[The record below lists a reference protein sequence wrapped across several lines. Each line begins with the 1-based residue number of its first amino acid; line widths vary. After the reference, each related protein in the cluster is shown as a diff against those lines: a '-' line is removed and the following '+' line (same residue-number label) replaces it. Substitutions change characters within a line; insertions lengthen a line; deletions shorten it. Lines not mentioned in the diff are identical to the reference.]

1 MIVEFIGCTGAGK
14 TTVMREILRQAD
26 TSMPAVTAWDVTLDR
41 PVLRRLTNP
50 SLRNIAADVT
60 AFVPSLRARRARKE
74 FVSLARD
81 RLRMHAPST
90 IARLNYARSIR
101 RRLGMHQL
109 VVESM
114 PDMTVFVDEGTVLI
128 AYLLFVY
135 TEGAYSQS
143 DLERFAALVP
153 KPDVL
158 VHVGAPVGVLM
169 QRAKDRSDTRR
180 ELAGLDDSAI
190 RKSIERAVAVFD
202 GLASTSSVGPITV
215 RVDNQGD
222 SAVDLQRVAAEVV
235 SAIHRLDSAGRR
247 PTPEKYS

>member
-1 MIVEFIGCTGAGK
+1 
-14 TTVMREILRQAD
+14 
-26 TSMPAVTAWDVTLDR
+26 
-41 PVLRRLTNP
+41 
-50 SLRNIAADVT
+50 
-60 AFVPSLRARRARKE
+60 
-74 FVSLARD
+74 
-81 RLRMHAPST
+81 
-90 IARLNYARSIR
+90 
-101 RRLGMHQL
+101 MHQL